1 MPTEPASATPD
12 WVPPWPPILIGDAE
26 WIIMRHSNR
35 EPVAVV
41 RAVKIG
47 PRDEK
52 YFRVVTWAQAS
63 EDRTLVGYF
72 SSLAEADRSVRFDNT
87 IPTRGAPNGK

>member
-1 MPTEPASATPD
+1 
-12 WVPPWPPILIGDAE
+12 
-26 WIIMRHSNR
+26 
-35 EPVAVV
+35 
-41 RAVKIG
+41 
-47 PRDEK
+47 
-52 YFRVVTWAQAS
+52 VTWAQAS